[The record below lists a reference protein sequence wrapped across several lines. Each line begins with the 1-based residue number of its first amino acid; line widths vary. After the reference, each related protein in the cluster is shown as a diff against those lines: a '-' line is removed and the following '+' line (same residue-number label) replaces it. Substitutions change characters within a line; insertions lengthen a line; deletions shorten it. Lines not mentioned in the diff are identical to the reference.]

1 MKPTRIKVGADP
13 FPPYQYYL
21 PDGSI
26 SGQDY
31 EAVISLFQRVGLVAD
46 VVIKDWEV
54 ILSELDQGELDAAF
68 QVQDTPD
75 RKKRFYF
82 SDLFRDAITEVVT
95 SNPELKINRYGEIEE
110 LGLSLGVIEGY
121 TNGAEIDA
129 LKEDVKKTYPNAKE
143 LLMAISEGEV
153 DLGVYDQG
161 VKEYIMANNNI
172 DNIYA
177 IESMTFIRPLYVI
190 FNNADLRDSF
200 NIALQLQAAE
210 QS

>member
-1 MKPTRIKVGADP
+1 MESNRIRVGADP

-21 PDGSI
+21 PDGTI
-26 SGQDY
+26 AGQDY
-31 EAVISLFQRVGLVAD
+31 EKITTLFQQVGLTAD
-46 VVIKDWEV
+46 VVIKDWEAV
-54 ILSELDQGELDAAF
+54 ISELDKGELEAAF
-68 QVQDTPD
+68 QVQDTPE

-82 SDLFRDAITEVVT
+82 SDLFRNAVTEVVT
-95 SNPELKINRYGEIEE
+95 SNPELKINSYGEIET

-129 LKEDVKKTYPNAKE
+129 LKEEIKKTYPNAE
-143 LLMAISEGEV
+143 SLLTAISRGEV
-153 DLGVYDQG
+153 DLGVFDRG
-161 VKEYIMANNNI
+161 VKEYIMANNHL

-190 FNNADLRDSF
+190 FNNADLRDTF
-200 NIALQLQAAE
+200 NIALRAAAQ